1 MADPEDET
9 LDDESPIAQ
18 SMMFTDLFRELE
30 KCDSK
35 KVDDFWEILDDTVL
49 ELFNT
54 KDR

>member
-18 SMMFTDLFRELE
+18 SVMFTELFHALE
-30 KCDSK
+30 NCDSTR
-35 KVDDFWEILDDTVL
+35 VYDFWEILDDTVL